1 MKRLFYISLLGAVA
15 LVASLADAQVRG
27 GFIGGRGVSVS
38 RVPVRSGPAFAPRVN
53 PGFFASRPVAGRPI
67 VSGRQVALRATPS
80 RVFFTTVPFHHP
92 FFPFFNCFGG
102 FPCPHNGFF
111 LGSNFGFGSPFFGSN
126 FGFGGSP
133 FFSSLPFY
141 GGDLNTASEPVAPPP
156 QVVSSDNGASVE
168 LARELQSLSDQISDL
183 RSEETRRASAERPA
197 GPQGALSVR
206 APDGVTTFVL
216 RDGRHIVAQNYAL
229 TGQTLW
235 VFDEHKA
242 RKIALS
248 DIDRAAT
255 EQLNAANGIDIRIP

>member
-1 MKRLFYISLLGAVA
+1 
-15 LVASLADAQVRG
+15 
-27 GFIGGRGVSVS
+27 
-38 RVPVRSGPAFAPRVN
+38 
-53 PGFFASRPVAGRPI
+53 
-67 VSGRQVALRATPS
+67 
-80 RVFFTTVPFHHP
+80 
-92 FFPFFNCFGG
+92 
-102 FPCPHNGFF
+102 
-111 LGSNFGFGSPFFGSN
+111 
-126 FGFGGSP
+126 
-133 FFSSLPFY
+133 
-141 GGDLNTASEPVAPPP
+141 
-156 QVVSSDNGASVE
+156 VE

-183 RSEETRRASAERPA
+183 RSEEARRASAERPA